1 MARLPVLHKRS
12 RSKGQRA
19 LDLAKGA
26 ATVWTTVKASSA
38 GARAAKRGAKAYGAA
53 KGAKVA
59 GRPVVKILAVPAAIA
74 GGIVVWRKAR
84 RGDDGETDA
93 GRPLGPV
100 ASADTVSPPAA
111 TAEAAERA
119 EAQRAESEQAETQRA
134 ESEQAETQRAE
145 SEQAEAQQAEA
156 HAQSS

>member
-1 MARLPVLHKRS
+1 MARLPVLHKRR

-19 LDLAKGA
+19 LELAKGA

-59 GRPVVKILAVPAAIA
+59 GRPVVKLLAVPVAVV
-74 GGIVVWRKAR
+74 GGIAVFRKAR
-84 RGDDGETDA
+84 GGHDHDHEPDA

-100 ASADTVSPPAA
+100 ASADTVSPPASA
-111 TAEAAERA
+111 TEAAERA
-119 EAQRAESEQAETQRA
+119 ETERAGSEQAD
-134 ESEQAETQRAE
+134 SEH
-145 SEQAEAQQAEA
+145 AEA
-156 HAQSS
+156 HAS

>member
-19 LDLAKGA
+19 LDLAKGT

-38 GARAAKRGAKAYGAA
+38 GARAAKRGAKAYGVA

-59 GRPVVKILAVPAAIA
+59 GRPMLKIIAIPAAVA
-74 GGIVVWRKAR
+74 GGIVVLRKAR
-84 RGDDGETDA
+84 GSNGDQPDT

-100 ASADTVSPPAA
+100 ASADTVSPPAS
-111 TAEAAERA
+111 TTESAA
-119 EAQRAESEQAETQRA
+119 SEEH
-134 ESEQAETQRAE
+134 
-145 SEQAEAQQAEA
+145 AEA
-156 HAQSS
+156 HAS

>member
-1 MARLPVLHKRS
+1 MARLPVLHKRP

-19 LDLAKGA
+19 LELAKGA

-59 GRPVVKILAVPAAIA
+59 GRPMVKLLAVPVAIV
-74 GGIVVWRKAR
+74 GGIAVFRKAR
-84 RGDDGETDA
+84 GGHDHDHEPDA

-100 ASADTVSPPAA
+100 ASADTVSPPASA
-111 TAEAAERA
+111 T
-119 EAQRAESEQAETQRA
+119 EQ
-134 ESEQAETQRAE
+134 
-145 SEQAEAQQAEA
+145 AQQAEQSETERQEA
-156 HAQSS
+156 HAS

>member
-1 MARLPVLHKRS
+1 MARLPVLHKRR

-59 GRPVVKILAVPAAIA
+59 GRSVVKVLAVPVAVV
-74 GGIVVWRKAR
+74 GGITVIRKM
-84 RGDDGETDA
+84 RGGHDHDHDA
-93 GRPLGPV
+93 DTGRPLGPV
-100 ASADTVSPPAA
+100 ASADTVSPPASA
-111 TAEAAERA
+111 TEAAE
-119 EAQRAESEQAETQRA
+119 QPEQGETER
-134 ESEQAETQRAE
+134 E
-145 SEQAEAQQAEA
+145 EA
-156 HAQSS
+156 HAS

>member
-1 MARLPVLHKRS
+1 MARLPVLHKRP

-19 LDLAKGA
+19 LDMAKGA

-38 GARAAKRGAKAYGAA
+38 GARAAKRGAKAFGAA
-53 KGAKVA
+53 KGARVR
-59 GRPVVKILAVPAAIA
+59 GHRVVKMLAVPAAVA
-74 GGIVVWRKAR
+74 GGVMIWRKAH
-84 RGDDGETDA
+84 GGHDDEADA

-119 EAQRAESEQAETQRA
+119 ETEHAESEQT
-134 ESEQAETQRAE
+134 
-145 SEQAEAQQAEA
+145 EA
-156 HAQSS
+156 HASTS

>member
-19 LDLAKGA
+19 LDMAKGA

-59 GRPVVKILAVPAAIA
+59 GRPVVKLLAVPAAVV
-74 GGIVVWRKAR
+74 GGVAIWRAAH
-84 RGDDGETDA
+84 RGHDHDHDHDHEGDA

-100 ASADTVSPPAA
+100 ASADTVSPPASA
-111 TAEAAERA
+111 TEAAERA
-119 EAQRAESEQAETQRA
+119 ETE
-134 ESEQAETQRAE
+134 RAE
-145 SEQAEAQQAEA
+145 SEQAEA
-156 HAQSS
+156 HAS

>member
-59 GRPVVKILAVPAAIA
+59 GRPVVKLLAVPAAVV
-74 GGIVVWRKAR
+74 GGVAVWRAAH
-84 RGDDGETDA
+84 RGHDHDHDHDQADT

-100 ASADTVSPPAA
+100 ASADTVSPPASA
-111 TAEAAERA
+111 TEAAERA
-119 EAQRAESEQAETQRA
+119 ETEHAD
-134 ESEQAETQRAE
+134 
-145 SEQAEAQQAEA
+145 SEQAEA
-156 HAQSS
+156 HAS

>member
-19 LDLAKGA
+19 LDLAKGT

-59 GRPVVKILAVPAAIA
+59 GRPMVKLLAVPVAVVGGVAIWRAAHRSHDHDHDHDHA
-74 GGIVVWRKAR
+74 A
-84 RGDDGETDA
+84 DA

-100 ASADTVSPPAA
+100 ASADTVSPPASA
-111 TAEAAERA
+111 TEAAERA
-119 EAQRAESEQAETQRA
+119 ETERAESEQT
-134 ESEQAETQRAE
+134 
-145 SEQAEAQQAEA
+145 EA
-156 HAQSS
+156 HASSSSS

>member
-1 MARLPVLHKRS
+1 MARLPVLHKRP

-59 GRPVVKILAVPAAIA
+59 GRPMVKILAVPAAVV
-74 GGIVVWRKAR
+74 GGIAVFRKAR
-84 RGDDGETDA
+84 RGGGDQADA

-100 ASADTVSPPAA
+100 ASADTVSPPASA
-111 TAEAAERA
+111 TEAAERA
-119 EAQRAESEQAETQRA
+119 ETERSESEH
-134 ESEQAETQRAE
+134 
-145 SEQAEAQQAEA
+145 AEA
-156 HAQSS
+156 HAS

>member
-38 GARAAKRGAKAYGAA
+38 GARAAKRGAKAYGVA

-59 GRPVVKILAVPAAIA
+59 GRPMVKLLAVPAAVV
-74 GGIVVWRKAR
+74 GGVAVWRVTH
-84 RGDDGETDA
+84 RGHAHDHDHDHGADA

-100 ASADTVSPPAA
+100 ASADTVSPPASA
-111 TAEAAERA
+111 TEAAERA
-119 EAQRAESEQAETQRA
+119 ETE
-134 ESEQAETQRAE
+134 RAE
-145 SEQAEAQQAEA
+145 SEQAEA
-156 HAQSS
+156 HASSSSS